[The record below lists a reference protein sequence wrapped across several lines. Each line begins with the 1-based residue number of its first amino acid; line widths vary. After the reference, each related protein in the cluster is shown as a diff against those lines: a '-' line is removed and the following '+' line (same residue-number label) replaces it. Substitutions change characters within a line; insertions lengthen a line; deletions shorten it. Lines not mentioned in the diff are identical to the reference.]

1 MVEDV
6 FQRVDE
12 LMALLKRTMEIVQE
26 AFVVANGLQKEANV
40 GNVSNNEDELPRNIE
55 VDHEPLRGVAFEDVV
70 L

>member
-55 VDHEPLRGVAFEDVV
+55 VDHETLRGVAFEDVV